1 MGQFQL
7 CQGELNL
14 EIVPLNVYKP
24 ISGHIHPC
32 TFIFIQ
38 HRYELVS

>member
-1 MGQFQL
+1 MAQFQL

-24 ISGHIHPC
+24 ISGHKHHMYIL
-32 TFIFIQ
+32 FSFNMDMK
-38 HRYELVS
+38 